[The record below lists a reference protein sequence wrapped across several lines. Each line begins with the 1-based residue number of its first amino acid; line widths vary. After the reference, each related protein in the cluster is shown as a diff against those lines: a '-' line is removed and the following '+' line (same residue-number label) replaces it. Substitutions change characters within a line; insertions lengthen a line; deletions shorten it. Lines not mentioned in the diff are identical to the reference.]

1 MPKLQIDE
9 VYAKNNVHPML
20 INFQNG
26 YTTGKFRP
34 SECVLLQDENSKTT
48 IATQINDFV
57 YTGEEEKEDLSKTII
72 IARNKNTGKVR
83 LIEVG
88 TAELKPVLKVDL
100 DSTQLLETSNL
111 ELSRKFGSK
120 KQKQQVEQR
129 EKLKVNVQ
137 IVNEQMQ
144 NVTQEVSVDNLDLS
158 SYENP
163 DSDDFYIPP
172 INRDAQKPEQ
182 IYELDKILTEDEF
195 EKIYSELEG
204 KDYTSDVPPWVA
216 NLMASKKNPKH
227 IVLGVYAGVLL
238 KLYLM
243 LVKDIP
249 KKMFTA
255 CKLSPTLNNIIHS
268 VDKPVLACFICYAII
283 KRCRKFQQQAIKS
296 NELLEKICDG
306 DELFQLIESQKNQQ
320 EYFQFTPIYHLQ
332 LEPGNEGVDYKSKN
346 NFIPTLIKNETDNR
360 VEEDGIDNQDSANT
374 MGLNFDTFQERMS
387 DSEDDIPLI
396 AIGSRK
402 IKKNTKTIKKRR
414 NKDCKD
420 NKVDAKEIELTEEE
434 QRLELL
440 ERATSDNYLKSPYKC
455 EKCYKGFV
463 DPQAFT
469 NHMEKHEKTMFYIC
483 VQISSRSVELFRRY
497 L

>member
-9 VYAKNNVHPML
+9 VFTKNNIHPML

-26 YTTGKFRP
+26 YTTGKFQP
-34 SECVLLQDENSKTT
+34 TECVLLQDENSKTT

-195 EKIYSELEG
+195 DKIYSEVEG
-204 KDYTSDVPPWVA
+204 KDYASDIPSWVA
-216 NLMASKKNPKH
+216 NLMTSKKNPKH
-227 IVLGVYAGVLL
+227 IVLGMYAGVLL

-255 CKLSPTLNNIIHS
+255 CKLSPTLNNIVLS
-268 VDKPVLACFICYAII
+268 NFLLNNNGKRSRPAPYKDKSLCHAII
-283 KRCRKFQQQAIKS
+283 FLLLINNLSLDLDILSQGIK
-296 NELLEKICDG
+296 LQPKTVTTKIRVTG
-306 DELFQLIESQKNQQ
+306 ASIVASGSKKLIQLKLPLKTKTV
-320 EYFQFTPIYHLQ
+320 FRR
-332 LEPGNEGVDYKSKN
+332 KSKK
-346 NFIPTLIKNETDNR
+346 F
-360 VEEDGIDNQDSANT
+360 
-374 MGLNFDTFQERMS
+374 
-387 DSEDDIPLI
+387 
-396 AIGSRK
+396 
-402 IKKNTKTIKKRR
+402 
-414 NKDCKD
+414 
-420 NKVDAKEIELTEEE
+420 
-434 QRLELL
+434 
-440 ERATSDNYLKSPYKC
+440 
-455 EKCYKGFV
+455 
-463 DPQAFT
+463 
-469 NHMEKHEKTMFYIC
+469 
-483 VQISSRSVELFRRY
+483 
-497 L
+497 

>member
-1 MPKLQIDE
+1 MRTHTGEKPYSCHLCEYTCTVNGNLKIHMRTHTGEKPYSCHLCEYKCTLKGHLKLHLRTHTGEKPYSCHLCEYKCTVNSSLKRHMRTHTGEKPYSCHLCEYKCTVNSSLKRHMRTHTGEKPEICRICLN
-9 VYAKNNVHPML
+9 KNVPMFML
-20 INFQNG
+20 KNSLQNLYETLTNG
-26 YTTGKFRP
+26 Y
-34 SECVLLQDENSKTT
+34 
-48 IATQINDFV
+48 
-57 YTGEEEKEDLSKTII
+57 
-72 IARNKNTGKVR
+72 
-83 LIEVG
+83 
-88 TAELKPVLKVDL
+88 
-100 DSTQLLETSNL
+100 
-111 ELSRKFGSK
+111 
-120 KQKQQVEQR
+120 
-129 EKLKVNVQ
+129 
-137 IVNEQMQ
+137 
-144 NVTQEVSVDNLDLS
+144 
-158 SYENP
+158 
-163 DSDDFYIPP
+163 
-172 INRDAQKPEQ
+172 
-182 IYELDKILTEDEF
+182 
-195 EKIYSELEG
+195 
-204 KDYTSDVPPWVA
+204 
-216 NLMASKKNPKH
+216 
-227 IVLGVYAGVLL
+227 
-238 KLYLM
+238 
-243 LVKDIP
+243 
-249 KKMFTA
+249 
-255 CKLSPTLNNIIHS
+255 IHS

-414 NKDCKD
+414 NKDCK
-420 NKVDAKEIELTEEE
+420 VDAKEIELTEEE

-469 NHMEKHEKTMFYIC
+469 NHMEKHEKSSGPYECIIC
-483 VQISSRSVELFRRY
+483 KLRYISSRQLRAHVTSAHARRY
-497 L
+497 SCTKCPHRSHTR